1 MNNILLNILYI
12 LLFVFCLSILIVV
25 HELGHLAMAK
35 AFKVYCLEFSV
46 GFGPKL
52 FSFKRKKGET
62 RLSVRAIPF
71 GGYVSMVGEGTEI
84 PEGLTIDEQR
94 SFNKIKKW
102 KRALIMSAGVIMN
115 VILGFLV
122 FFISESCFIQTS
134 ISASSIVVSDSSIAA
149 DAGLVSGDIIA
160 LDSDTFGEDAS
171 IYVVDKSQA
180 YFTNQDPDTLVETN
194 EEIVVALSR
203 SLVSYEDLSWSDYL
217 CFFSPGVLDD
227 YSHLSSYLLDISD
240 ECVSVTFDISKY
252 IQNTITEEWET
263 TPVTIVLPAQTHL
276 ESPDRYFA
284 DTGLSLYSE
293 HYWNSF
299 GQASKNTLNLVGESS
314 IAIFK
319 GLGSLFTS
327 PESVGGII
335 AVGYVST
342 STLQNYGLVSFLQL
356 WGLISI
362 NLAIINIL
370 PFPGLD
376 GWQLFVLLFE
386 SISRKELPTK
396 TKNIVSAVGLILLFA
411 LMFVLLIKDLIV
423 YVI

>member
-1 MNNILLNILYI
+1 MNSILLNILYI

-84 PEGLTIDEQR
+84 PEGLTIDDRR

-115 VILGFLV
+115 VVLGFLV
-122 FFISESCFIQTS
+122 FFISESCFMQTS
-134 ISASSIVVSDSSIAA
+134 ISASSLVVADNSIASN
-149 DAGLVSGDIIA
+149 AGLVTGDVVA
-160 LDSDTFGEDAS
+160 LDSETFGEDAS
-171 IYVVDKSQA
+171 VYVVDKSQA
-180 YFTNQDPDTLVETN
+180 YFTNQDPDTLEETN

-203 SLVSYEDLSWSDYL
+203 SLSSYDDLSWSDYL
-217 CFFSPGVLDD
+217 RFYRHDVIDD
-227 YSHLSSYLLDISD
+227 YVHLSDYLLDISD
-240 ECVSVTFDISKY
+240 ECVSVTFDVSKY

-284 DTGLSLYSE
+284 DPGLSLYSE

-299 GQASKNTLNLVGESS
+299 GQASKNTLSLVGESS